1 MSEPGK
7 TLEAKPAQV
16 TVAERLN
23 SQHDGI
29 SDALA
34 GRIGVERFMRAAVTS
49 FNVTPAL
56 QRCEWGSV
64 LGALFV
70 AAQLGL
76 EVGGP
81 RGLADLV
88 PFGSQ
93 ATLVVGYRGY
103 AELFYRAGAQK
114 VEWFVIREGDTFRQ
128 WSSGRAGKDYE
139 WTPLDDDST
148 RPLIGAV
155 AQVKLASGDFQFE
168 YMDRTQI
175 EARRPKNWERT
186 PWGQWFDQMALK
198 TVMRQLAKT
207 VRTSTDDLAIAERN
221 DGAVVTRVEG
231 LPPRVE
237 HLPLEL
243 SPTDRTHEEQAED
256 ALA

>member
-1 MSEPGK
+1 MSELAK
-7 TLEAKPAQV
+7 TMETKPATV
-16 TVAERLN
+16 TVADRLN
-23 SQHDGI
+23 SQQDGL

-81 RGLADLV
+81 RGLADIV
-88 PFGSQ
+88 PFGNQ
-93 ATLVVGYRGY
+93 ATLVVGYKGY
-103 AELFYRAGAQK
+103 IELFYRAGAIK
-114 VEWFVIREGDTFRQ
+114 VEGIVIREGDNFRQ
-128 WSSGRAGKDYE
+128 WSSGRDGKDYE
-139 WTPLDDDST
+139 WTPLNDDMK
-148 RPLIGAV
+148 RPLVGVI

-168 YMDRTQI
+168 HMTREQV

-221 DGAVVTRVEG
+221 DG
-231 LPPRVE
+231 
-237 HLPLEL
+237 
-243 SPTDRTHEEQAED
+243 
-256 ALA
+256 